1 VKTWCLPPEADA
13 DFVWHMEDVLQVYQ
27 LPYDPEYPVVCLDEA
42 SKQLIGEVAIPV
54 PAAPGRPARVDYE
67 YERKGTC
74 NLFMMCEPLRGWR
87 HVRVT
92 ERRTRIDFAEC
103 IQELLYDHYPEATK
117 VRLVMDN
124 LNTHSG
130 ASLYEAFPP
139 SEARR
144 LLDRL
149 EIHTTPKHGSWLDMA
164 ETEISIMN
172 RQCLDRRIDDA
183 GVIRSEVGAWEG
195 ERNEKGCKIHWTFT
209 VAAARLKLR
218 KIYPSVARGGADE
231 LGGEPPVDRSRR
243 PRGRPKKDC
252 LSVEG

>member
-1 VKTWCLPPEADA
+1 
-13 DFVWHMEDVLQVYQ
+13 M
-27 LPYDPEYPVVCLDEA
+27 
-42 SKQLIGEVAIPV
+42 
-54 PAAPGRPARVDYE
+54 
-67 YERKGTC
+67 
-74 NLFMMCEPLRGWR
+74 FMMCEPLRGWR

-103 IQELLYDHYPEATK
+103 IQELLDVHYPEATK

-149 EIHTTPKHGSWLDMA
+149 EIHATPKHGSWLDMA

-172 RQCLDRRIDDA
+172 RRCWDRRIDDA
-183 GVIRSEVGAWEG
+183 TVIHSEVAAWEG
-195 ERNEKGCKIHWTFT
+195 ERNQRRCRIHWTFT
-209 VAAARLKLR
+209 VAAARVKLR
-218 KIYPSVARGGADE
+218 SRATARKA
-231 LGGEPPVDRSRR
+231 VRSLIFSRSIHES
-243 PRGRPKKDC
+243 C
-252 LSVEG
+252 S